1 MADRTD
7 TPQAVREA
15 VQPSLWD
22 RLLDELHD
30 LGAEAAAL
38 RRELVRALG
47 DEAGV
52 ETLLAGGARAIAT
65 EPRLDD
71 DARRRALRLGRIVQR
86 QHRLQEGGVIV
97 TSDVLR
103 EAVRCDI
110 EMLFNIERLEAD
122 YLLSEH
128 ETVLT
133 QNPADLLRDYPE
145 IRRSVLNY
153 GVPSFSGRRGSDF
166 DKEALARE
174 LKEVLAIFEPRLR
187 RDSIRVSVST
197 SDKTGLRIQI
207 DALLMLTPVPE
218 RLRLSRMID
227 LDNGRAMTRVEE
239 R

>member
-1 MADRTD
+1 MIDANVPMQSR
-7 TPQAVREA
+7 QEA

-22 RLLDELHD
+22 RLVDDLPGLAAEIARARAELARD
-30 LGAEAAAL
+30 IGEDRLAAL
-38 RRELVRALG
+38 LDRGRRGL
-47 DEAGV
+47 DQDS
-52 ETLLAGGARAIAT
+52 TLT
-65 EPRLDD
+65 DD
-71 DARRRALRLGRIVQR
+71 QRRALVLLFNRLER
-86 QHRLQEGGVIV
+86 HSFLQERGIV
-97 TSDVLR
+97 VTPDVLR
-103 EAVRCDI
+103 EAVRRDI

-218 RLRLSRMID
+218 RLRLSTMID

>member
-71 DARRRALRLGRIVQR
+71 DARRRALRLGRIA
-86 QHRLQEGGVIV
+86 E
-97 TSDVLR
+97 
-103 EAVRCDI
+103 DI
-110 EMLFNIERLEAD
+110 LDIARVHNQIQPGD
-122 YLLSEH
+122 G
-128 ETVLT
+128 ETV
-133 QNPADLLRDYPE
+133 
-145 IRRSVLNY
+145 
-153 GVPSFSGRRGSDF
+153 VPSSNAETKGHRW
-166 DKEALARE
+166 
-174 LKEVLAIFEPRLR
+174 
-187 RDSIRVSVST
+187 
-197 SDKTGLRIQI
+197 
-207 DALLMLTPVPE
+207 LLMG
-218 RLRLSRMID
+218 S
-227 LDNGRAMTRVEE
+227 A
-239 R
+239 